1 MVNKDK
7 EDVLLQIQHAP
18 AWKERSSTDLI
29 VIHGSLTK
37 PNDDDGVDYMRSVH
51 MRQGCVDVGY
61 HYVIR
66 RNGIIELGRPI
77 HAIGN
82 HSKNRNRDSIGICMI
97 GGGDSKHRPKSPDY
111 TISQMDS
118 LAHLCCTLIRVF
130 PEADICGHNRIDAN
144 SLCPVFNVA
153 DWWAAISYEL
163 RGLNQLGRAS
173 TYPLDSITKKNV

>member
-37 PNDDDGVDYMRSVH
+37 PNDDDGVDYMRSV
-51 MRQGCVDVGY
+51 
-61 HYVIR
+61 
-66 RNGIIELGRPI
+66 IELGRPI